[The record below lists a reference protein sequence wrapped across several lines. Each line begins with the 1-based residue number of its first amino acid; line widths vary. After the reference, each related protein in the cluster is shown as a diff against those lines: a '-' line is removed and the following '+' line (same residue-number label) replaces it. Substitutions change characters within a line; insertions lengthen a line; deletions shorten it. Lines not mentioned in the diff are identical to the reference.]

1 MYGMLTGRPRLY
13 KFAFMLLAI
22 GVSLVLAKA
31 GLAQKIASPEI
42 ERACQTLDKGLAD
55 SNPEKR
61 KEAVIALSLIGTSDQ
76 GISRLEKALDD
87 KDVNV
92 RVATCASLAALNAP
106 QSIALLERALR
117 DKVPEVSFAAAKA
130 LYQMG
135 QPAGKVALLEILG
148 GERRTKSG
156 YLASE
161 RRDALRM
168 MKNPG
173 GLLKLMVKQGI
184 GMAPVPGLGV
194 GVSSLE
200 ALMSDA
206 GVSGRALAATLLARE
221 KDEATLAALCEALA
235 DKDWSV
241 RAAAVHSLALR
252 DRPEVRGDLLPL
264 LEDKKEA
271 VRYRAAAAYLRLAEL
286 DTPGNSKGVEE

>member
-1 MYGMLTGRPRLY
+1 
-13 KFAFMLLAI
+13 MLLTI
-22 GVSLVLAKA
+22 GVSLVM
-31 GLAQKIASPEI
+31 AQASSAQRIAPLEM
-42 ERACQTLDKGLAD
+42 ERARQTLDKGLAD

-61 KEAVIALSLIGTSDQ
+61 KEAVIALSLIGTSEQ

-92 RVATCASLAALNAP
+92 RVAACASLAALNGP
-106 QSIALLERALR
+106 RSTALLERALR

-135 QPAGKVALLEILG
+135 QPTGKAALLEILG
-148 GERRTKSG
+148 GERRASSG

-161 RRDALRM
+161 RRGALRM

-173 GLLKLMVKQGI
+173 GLLKLMVKQGV
-184 GMAPVPGLGV
+184 GMAPVPGLSV
-194 GVSSLE
+194 GLASLE
-200 ALMSDA
+200 ALMNDA
-206 GVSGRALAATLLARE
+206 GVSGRALAATLLARQ
-221 KDEATLAALCEALA
+221 KDEATLAALRGALS

-241 RAAAVHSLALR
+241 RAAAVHSLALH

-264 LEDKKEA
+264 LEDKKEG

-286 DTPGNSKGVEE
+286 DASGHSKGVDE

>member
-1 MYGMLTGRPRLY
+1 VC
-13 KFAFMLLAI
+13 KFTCLLLAVGI
-22 GVSLVLAKA
+22 SLLTV
-31 GLAQKIASPEI
+31 QASPAQSVTSPEAEKARQI
-42 ERACQTLDKGLAD
+42 LDKGLAE

-61 KEAVIALSLIGTSDQ
+61 KEAVIALSLMGDLSF
-76 GISRLEKALDD
+76 SRLEMALED

-92 RVATCASLAALNAP
+92 RLAACASLTALKDNR
-106 QSIALLERALR
+106 SIPLLEKALK

-130 LYQMG
+130 LYERD
-135 QPAGKVALLEILG
+135 QPIGKATLLEILE
-148 GERRTKSG
+148 GEKKTKSG
-156 YLASE
+156 YFAIE
-161 RRDALRM
+161 KRDAMRM

-173 GLLKLMVKQGI
+173 GLFKFMAKQGVR
-184 GMAPVPGLGV
+184 MAPVPGLGM

-206 GVSGRALAATLLARE
+206 GVSGRALAATMLARE
-221 KDEATLAALCEALA
+221 KDEATFAALCEALS

-252 DRPEVRGDLLPL
+252 DRPEVRGDLVPL

-271 VRYRAAAAYLRLAEL
+271 VRYRAAAAYLRLESLKESDQANR
-286 DTPGNSKGVEE
+286 D